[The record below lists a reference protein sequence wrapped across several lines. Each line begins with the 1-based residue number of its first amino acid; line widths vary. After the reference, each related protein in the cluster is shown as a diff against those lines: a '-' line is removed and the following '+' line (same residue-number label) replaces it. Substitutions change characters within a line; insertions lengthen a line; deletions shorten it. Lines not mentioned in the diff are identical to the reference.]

1 MSGTFKQSGNIILAI
16 LSYLALQLL
25 RVVGFFSPSWSA
37 WSKRLFFILATYHEL
52 QRHSLFANLP
62 LDRVNK
68 RLLKIKQPTLLTR
81 VSEFTQ
87 WDIIHLDIDGIR
99 SRGVDLEAIANGQK
113 ITARELEIISKSII
127 ESTPAILNYGRQA
140 MYTDLSRLLCQ
151 DNVCMRSI

>member
-1 MSGTFKQSGNIILAI
+1 MSGTFKRPGNIIRAI

-52 QRHSLFANLP
+52 QRHCLFANLP

-68 RLLKIKQPTLLTR
+68 RLLKIKQPNLLTH

-87 WDIIHLDIDGIR
+87 WDIIHLDIDSIR
-99 SRGVDLEAIANGQK
+99 NRGVDLDSIASGRK
-113 ITARELEIISKSII
+113 ISARELEIISKAII
-127 ESTPAILNYGRQA
+127 ESTPPILNYGRQA
-140 MYTDLSRLLCQ
+140 MYSDLSRLLCQ
-151 DNVCMRSI
+151 DAVCVRSF